1 MEETNMA
8 TVMKVRR
15 VQEVDVAGLSQ
26 KIRQARENKG
36 LSISGLGKASGI
48 SRKSLSNFE
57 LGHVEAIAYPT
68 LKKLEDVLETDFG
81 IKFE

>member
-1 MEETNMA
+1 MA
-8 TVMKVRR
+8 TTMKVRR
-15 VQEVDVAGLSQ
+15 VQESFVADLSQ

-68 LKKLEDVLETDFG
+68 LQKLEQILETDFG
-81 IKFE
+81 IEFE